1 MSKNLKIRLTYEEDN
16 PVPISF
22 LTPALSTIPLFKNTV
37 IPGVQPKEETVI
49 IVPNTGVNSYP
60 YNKYYPGNP
69 ASRYGANTGTTVIV
83 SNPDSNYDS
92 VHGGKYLPN
101 NYANKYG

>member
-1 MSKNLKIRLTYEEDN
+1 MIGPTHALKKRDVYSID
-16 PVPISF
+16 
-22 LTPALSTIPLFKNTV
+22 TV